1 MKKVNL
7 IIKGNLLTNRI
18 SREREREREREY
30 KNNLEEQEKTE
41 LICLYSKDFSE
52 YDISNAIIIE
62 GDLDIDNLLYNGI
75 IIVTGCI
82 CVKGIRDE

>member
-18 SREREREREREY
+18 SREREREY

-82 CVKGIRDE
+82 CVKGVRNE

>member
-7 IIKGNLLTNRI
+7 IIKGNLLSNRI
-18 SREREREREREY
+18 VEREREREREY
-30 KNNLEEQEKTE
+30 KNNLEKQEKSE

-82 CVKGIRDE
+82 CVKGVRNG

>member
-1 MKKVNL
+1 MKNVNL
-7 IIKGNLLTNRI
+7 VIKGNLLSNRI
-18 SREREREREREY
+18 EREREREY

-62 GDLDIDNLLYNGI
+62 GDLKIQTFCYSGI
-75 IIVTGCI
+75 VLVTGGI
-82 CVKGIRDE
+82 CCNAEEVL